1 MQFRQDQEEDE
12 QQPYCSEQAEN
23 GNPLKD
29 TVTVS
34 YKYMYIHV
42 VYVN

>member
-23 GNPLKD
+23 GNPKD